1 MAGESIATRLA
12 TEIQRQ
18 LDLQA
23 KLGEALLKELV
34 DVESKGRQRYDFEGN
49 PTDKVYVPDRDW
61 ARCYGH
67 YKTANKEL
75 LAEERERTK
84 LKLLMQGKD
93 GAHVLSDEEYAAE
106 MRTLAMESVRQLSD
120 SELEA
125 EIRQRGLVIDVP
137 KERDE

>member
-1 MAGESIATRLA
+1 MAGDSIATRLA
-12 TEIQRQ
+12 SEVQRQ
-18 LDLQA
+18 LELQA
-23 KLGEALLKELV
+23 KLGEALLRELQ
-34 DVESKGRQRYDFEGN
+34 DVAQNGRMQYDFEGRERGM
-49 PTDKVYVPDRDW
+49 THVPDRDW

-84 LKLLMQGKD
+84 LKLLVQGKD
-93 GAHVLSDEEYAAE
+93 NAHALTDDEYQAE

-125 EIRQRGLVIDVP
+125 EIRARGLNIEPP